1 MSHDVS
7 HDCCRLEAELE
18 EARRRHE
25 EEMRVELERQEA
37 EAQQRMDAE
46 LEKKRLEAADQ
57 LNKQRHLYEDR
68 LAELNKLLVSQ
79 CYVSVSFVKG

>member
-1 MSHDVS
+1 M
-7 HDCCRLEAELE
+7 
-18 EARRRHE
+18 
-25 EEMRVELERQEA
+25 ELERQEA

-68 LAELNKLLVSQ
+68 LAELNQLLVSRSSI
-79 CYVSVSFVKG
+79 SVSFVKGSKILVLLNYFFINFIY